1 MFPKETIMLHFKD
14 VSRVKVM
21 NPFCI
26 KYMYRKYKAIC
37 EYVYNMV
44 KKMCI
49 YRMKDTLM
57 PTKKKQ
63 EYNLIHLRSYMYV
76 FEVSLLKVFMHLQ
89 NMIPIKKPSRNILL
103 KNFLH

>member
-1 MFPKETIMLHFKD
+1 MLHFKD

-26 KYMYRKYKAIC
+26 KYMYCKYKAIC

-57 PTKKKQ
+57 PTKKNK
-63 EYNLIHLRSYMYV
+63 
-76 FEVSLLKVFMHLQ
+76 
-89 NMIPIKKPSRNILL
+89 NIT
-103 KNFLH
+103 